1 MEVVKKLAEF
11 VVKTN
16 FEALPPEAVT
26 VAKKA
31 LLDTLGVALAGS
43 IEPASKI
50 ITGFVKKLGDRPS
63 CGIIAGK
70 ARASSLNAALANG
83 VISHVLDYDDTGAGA
98 QGHPSVP
105 LFSTVLALGEEL
117 GCSGKEILTAYVLG
131 VEVWSKVATQMPM
144 LHMKGWHPTA
154 VFGTLGAGMAAAKL
168 LKLNVEQTMMAL
180 GLAGSQAAGVVQN
193 FGTFTKSFHVG
204 NAARSG
210 ILAALLVKD
219 GYTATQ
225 DILEGHV
232 GFPVAFFGG
241 QKVNVA
247 GMAENL
253 GHPYAVVS
261 PGVNVKK
268 FPACYA
274 THRAIDATLHLAKKN
289 NLKPEEVAEVDVQVP
304 PRTVKILFYDKPT
317 TALEAKFSMNFTLA
331 AALVDRKMGLSQV
344 TDAKTKDPLIQD
356 LERRVKMRVYP
367 DATADE
373 NGDNRPDVVT
383 VKMKNGKEYS
393 HGVLRAKGHADVPL
407 TWDELLE
414 KYRDCARVGLNDQQ
428 VARTIEIMGNLEKLA
443 NIREL
448 ASIVTGIA

>member
-16 FEALPPEAVT
+16 FEALPQEAVT

-31 LLDTLGVALAGS
+31 FLDTLGVALAGS

-70 ARASSLNAALANG
+70 VRTSSLNAALANG
-83 VISHVLDYDDTGAGA
+83 VIAHVLDYDDTGAGS

-131 VEVWSKVATQMPM
+131 AEVWAKVAAQMPM

-193 FGTFTKSFHVG
+193 FGTFTKSFHAG

-210 ILAALLVKD
+210 IMAALLVKD

-232 GFPVAFFGG
+232 GFPVTFFGG
-241 QKVNVA
+241 EKVNVA

-253 GHPYAVVS
+253 GHPFAVVS

-274 THRAIDATLHLAKKN
+274 THRAIDATIHLAKEN

-317 TALEAKFSMNFTLA
+317 TALRSE
-331 AALVDRKMGLSQV
+331 
-344 TDAKTKDPLIQD
+344 IQHAFRPV
-356 LERRVKMRVYP
+356 RR
-367 DATADE
+367 A
-373 NGDNRPDVVT
+373 
-383 VKMKNGKEYS
+383 
-393 HGVLRAKGHADVPL
+393 H
-407 TWDELLE
+407 
-414 KYRDCARVGLNDQQ
+414 
-428 VARTIEIMGNLEKLA
+428 
-443 NIREL
+443 
-448 ASIVTGIA
+448 